1 MDEFEYLAALV
12 SVVAGLSLARALSG
26 VADILDSGQPLI
38 RSDLQ
43 IVWTISVLVW
53 LIGFWWFTFML
64 SSIDNWT
71 VLLLLFVL
79 LYGAVIYLLVALLHP
94 NSKAESAGAANDFV
108 ARRKPFFATFIALG
122 LVDIAD
128 TLIKTEIY
136 SIPGPPT
143 RWYWVLMIIWI
154 LFGAYAWASA
164 SQIFHRIYAY
174 FWLVFIATWNA
185 STLTSL

>member
-26 VADILDSGQPLI
+26 VADILDSGRSLI
-38 RSDLQ
+38 QSDLH
-43 IVWTISVLVW
+43 IVWTINVLMW
-53 LIGFWWFTFML
+53 LVGFWWFTFML
-64 SSIDNWT
+64 SSVDIWT
-71 VLLLLFVL
+71 VSLLLFVL

-94 NSKAESAGAANDFV
+94 NSKAEQAGATDNFI
-108 ARRKPFFATFIALG
+108 ARRKPFFAAFLTLG

-136 SIPGPPT
+136 AIPGPPT
-143 RWYWVLMIIWI
+143 KWYWALMVLWI
-154 LFGAYAWASA
+154 LFGAYAWRSA
-164 SQIFHRIYAY
+164 SRTFHRLYAY
-174 FWLVFIATWNA
+174 CWLVIIATWNV

>member
-43 IVWTISVLVW
+43 IAWTISVLVW
-53 LIGFWWFTFML
+53 LVGFWWFTFML
-64 SSIDNWT
+64 SSIANWT

-136 SIPGPPT
+136 AMPGPPT

-154 LFGAYAWASA
+154 LFAAYAWVSA
-164 SQIFHRIYAY
+164 SQMFHRICAY
-174 FWLVFIATWNA
+174 FWLVLIASWNA

>member
-94 NSKAESAGAANDFV
+94 NSKSAGAANDFV

-136 SIPGPPT
+136 SLPGPPT

-154 LFGAYAWASA
+154 LLGAYAWASA

>member
-26 VADILDSGQPLI
+26 VADILDSGQTLI

-53 LIGFWWFTFML
+53 LVGFWWFTFML
-64 SSIDNWT
+64 SSVDNWT

-79 LYGAVIYLLVALLHP
+79 LYGAVIYLLVALLYP
-94 NSKAESAGAANDFV
+94 SSKAESDGAAVDFI
-108 ARRKPFFATFIALG
+108 ARRKPFFATFITLG

-136 SIPGPPT
+136 TMPGPPT

-154 LFGAYAWASA
+154 LFAAYAWASA
-164 SQIFHRIYAY
+164 SQMFHRFYAY
-174 FWLVFIATWNA
+174 FWLVFIATWNV